1 MAQEFLGHNGEATPI
16 GSTVNHAIQLPCGDP
31 YGLGVNNTQEYL
43 DENRKDIK
51 KNSEEI
57 ANQKVSQEFS
67 FTKTITA
74 GTIGT
79 RDSAL
84 TLNVG
89 KSGYVPRSYEIIEI
103 DGSSNA
109 SVQVVRNG
117 SDKNTAAI
125 LFYRAT
131 SSGGNMSGKIRV
143 EYDKA

>member
-1 MAQEFLGHNGEATPI
+1 MGYFIIDDVEFG
-16 GSTVNHAIQLPCGDP
+16 
-31 YGLGVNNTQEYL
+31 GVNAQSANGTSYDNTQSGSRSTQVQGAVDQLY
-43 DENRKDIK
+43 
-51 KNSEEI
+51 EEI

-131 SSGGNMSGKIRV
+131 SNGGNMSGKIRV